1 MGSLTRR
8 LSFGSS
14 AFSSPMPVVSSGRV
28 VLSITPVVLGTRMA
42 GSSRNPSKLQQTFVR
57 KEHVT
62 KQERLRR
69 LGGGVKMKK
78 VRFAKV
84 RHVFKF
90 L

>member
-1 MGSLTRR
+1 M
-8 LSFGSS
+8 
-14 AFSSPMPVVSSGRV
+14 A
-28 VLSITPVVLGTRMA
+28 LGTRMA
-42 GSSRNPSKLQQTFVR
+42 GSSRNPFKLQQAFVR

>member
-1 MGSLTRR
+1 
-8 LSFGSS
+8 
-14 AFSSPMPVVSSGRV
+14 MPVVSSGRV

>member
-1 MGSLTRR
+1 M
-8 LSFGSS
+8 
-14 AFSSPMPVVSSGRV
+14 A
-28 VLSITPVVLGTRMA
+28 LGTRMA

-78 VRFAKV
+78 VRFATV